1 MGSVGGMGGVYMVC
15 VYGLC
20 EVCMYSVWN
29 TGGCMCVI
37 WGHMYGG
44 SVFVFM

>member
-1 MGSVGGMGGVYMVC
+1 MGCVYTVC
-15 VYGLC
+15 VCGLG

-29 TGGCMCVI
+29 MGGCMCVT

-44 SVFVFM
+44 SVFVCM